1 MTMRRAIWSPRPL
14 LVSDSWRACS
24 TWPQAGRRKTQHQ
37 ELDPRPASFRSR
49 SGKPGAEIDRRT
61 GAIISGTIPAPP
73 LGIALAAMAR
83 HRVFGR
89 KNRTIVANDPEV
101 RVDLPE
107 VPPASGRCTLTYI
120 ETY

>member
-1 MTMRRAIWSPRPL
+1 
-14 LVSDSWRACS
+14 
-24 TWPQAGRRKTQHQ
+24 
-37 ELDPRPASFRSR
+37 
-49 SGKPGAEIDRRT
+49 
-61 GAIISGTIPAPP
+61 